1 MNARAEVDV
10 REAGIDVGSE
20 HDRLL
25 AATPG
30 AGACVVFTG
39 AVRGEG
45 GLGPLQALELEHYPG
60 MAEDSI
66 ASVIAEARAR
76 WSVGAVRVI
85 HRVGRL
91 QPGDLI
97 VFVGVASAHRA
108 EAFAAA
114 EFVMDYLKT
123 RAPIWKK
130 EIGSGAERWVEC
142 RERDAERASRWE
154 APLHLPES
162 QHEF

>member
-1 MNARAEVDV
+1 MNVRPEVDV

-20 HDRLL
+20 HDLLL

-66 ASVIAEARAR
+66 GSVIAEARAR

-142 RERDAERASRWE
+142 RERDAERALRWE
-154 APLHLPES
+154 APPTSTGES
-162 QHEF
+162 A

>member
-1 MNARAEVDV
+1 MSALPEVDI

-45 GLGPLQALELEHYPG
+45 GLGALEALELEHYPG

-66 ASVIAEARAR
+66 AAVIAEARSR

-97 VFVGVASAHRA
+97 VLVGVASAHRA

-154 APLHLPES
+154 PPCISTGES
-162 QHEF
+162 A

>member
-1 MNARAEVDV
+1 MSLATVDI
-10 REAGIDVGSE
+10 REAGIDVGAE
-20 HDRLL
+20 HDGLL
-25 AATPG
+25 AASPG

-45 GLGPLQALELEHYPG
+45 GLGALLALELEHYPG
-60 MAEDSI
+60 MAEASI
-66 ASVIAEARAR
+66 GAVIDEARAR
-76 WSVGAVRVI
+76 WDIGAVRVI

-91 QPGDLI
+91 TPGELI

-142 RERDAERASRWE
+142 RTRDTEAAARWE
-154 APLHLPES
+154 PSHTPSGDPA
-162 QHEF
+162 

>member
-1 MNARAEVDV
+1 MNTAAEVDI
-10 REAGIDVGSE
+10 REGRFDVGFE

-25 AATPG
+25 ATTPG

-45 GLGPLQALELEHYPG
+45 SLGVLDALELEHYPG
-60 MAEDSI
+60 MAEESI
-66 ASVIAEARAR
+66 ALVIAEARTR
-76 WSVGAVRVI
+76 WSIGAVRVI

-91 QPGDLI
+91 APGEAI
-97 VFVGVASAHRA
+97 VLVGVASVHRA

-130 EIGSGAERWVEC
+130 EVGSGAERWVEC
-142 RERDAERASRWE
+142 RARDAEAAARWE
-154 APLHLPES
+154 PISTPTGES
-162 QHEF
+162 A

>member
-1 MNARAEVDV
+1 MNVTVRVDI
-10 REAGIDVGSE
+10 RETSIDVGAE

-25 AATPG
+25 AETPG

-45 GLGPLQALELEHYPG
+45 GLGVLDALELEHYPG
-60 MAEDSI
+60 MAEASI
-66 ASVIAEARAR
+66 EAVIDEARAR
-76 WSVGAVRVI
+76 WHIGAVRVI

-91 QPGDLI
+91 APGELI

-114 EFVMDYLKT
+114 GFVMDYLKT

-142 RERDAERASRWE
+142 RARDTEAAARWE
-154 APLHLPES
+154 QTPATSGDPA
-162 QHEF
+162 

>member
-1 MNARAEVDV
+1 MNQTQEVDI
-10 REAGIDVGSE
+10 REAAIDVGAE
-20 HDRLL
+20 HDSLL
-25 AATPG
+25 AATRG

-45 GLGPLQALELEHYPG
+45 GLGALDALELEHYPG

-66 ASVIAEARAR
+66 AGVIAEARDR

-91 QPGDLI
+91 APGELI

-130 EIGSGAERWVEC
+130 EIGPGAERWVEC
-142 RERDAERASRWE
+142 RDRDAERAARW
-154 APLHLPES
+154 APAQTSTGES
-162 QHEF
+162 A

>member
-1 MNARAEVDV
+1 MSASPRVEI
-10 REAGIDVGSE
+10 REAGIDVGAE

-25 AATPG
+25 AQTPG

-45 GLGPLQALELEHYPG
+45 SIGTLEALELEHYPA
-60 MAEDSI
+60 MAEASI
-66 ASVIAEARAR
+66 TAVIDEACAR
-76 WSVGAVRVI
+76 WGIGAVRVI

-91 QPGDLI
+91 APGELI

-114 EFVMDYLKT
+114 DFVMDYLKT

-142 RERDAERASRWE
+142 RARDTEAAARWTHPP
-154 APLHLPES
+154 ALPGDPA
-162 QHEF
+162 

>member
-1 MNARAEVDV
+1 MSALPEVDI

-45 GLGPLQALELEHYPG
+45 GLGALEALQLEHYPG

-66 ASVIAEARAR
+66 AAVIAEARSR

-97 VFVGVASAHRA
+97 VLVGVASAHRA

-142 RERDAERASRWE
+142 RARDAERASRWE
-154 APLHLPES
+154 PPCISNGES
-162 QHEF
+162 A

>member
-1 MNARAEVDV
+1 MNALTEVDI

-45 GLGPLQALELEHYPG
+45 GLRALEALELEHYPG

-66 ASVIAEARAR
+66 AAVIAEARSR
-76 WSVGAVRVI
+76 WSVGAMRVI

-97 VFVGVASAHRA
+97 VLVGVASAHRA

-130 EIGSGAERWVEC
+130 EIGPGAERWVEC
-142 RERDAERASRWE
+142 RERDVERALRWE
-154 APLHLPES
+154 PPSTPSGES
-162 QHEF
+162 A